1 MKMGGRRICLLR
13 KVSCGDFD
21 YFFYCLISSSLC
33 CMCGTI
39 SACLYLLFLSC
50 FSLSAPLVLEK
61 SWLFFPGMLTAL
73 KLLTCHFLRGQQ
85 EIKKKRDVSCWI
97 LVFFVTFKYAIR
109 LGRLPF
115 PIII

>member
-61 SWLFFPGMLTAL
+61 SWLFFSRHAHSFETLNMS
-73 KLLTCHFLRGQQ
+73 FS
-85 EIKKKRDVSCWI
+85 KRATRD
-97 LVFFVTFKYAIR
+97 
-109 LGRLPF
+109 
-115 PIII
+115 